1 MNNNSIPESELVLNK
16 DGSVYHLHL
25 KDEHIA
31 DNVIVVGDQGRVEV
45 ISKYFDKIECR
56 ISNREFVTHTG
67 TFKGKRITALSTG
80 IGTDNIDIVVN
91 ELDAAV
97 NIDPVERMIK
107 SNKRKLNIVR
117 IGTSGAL
124 QPDIPVGSN
133 VVSEFGLGLDGL
145 VFYYNYNF
153 NSTERELMERVNHH
167 LEWSEDLS
175 TPYIT
180 EGSKKL
186 LSTVGEGMIK
196 GITATASGFYGPQGR
211 RLSLVPKDAN
221 MNSRMTSFA
230 FKDHRI
236 TNWEMET
243 SALYGLGNMLGHN
256 CVTCCL
262 IIANRIRKEFSDG
275 HGEHIKKLIETV
287 LERMW

>member
-31 DNVIVVGDQGRVEV
+31 DNVIVVGDQGRVDV

-97 NIDPVERMIK
+97 NIDPVERAIK
-107 SNKRKLNIVR
+107 AAKRKLKIIR

-124 QPDIPVGSN
+124 Q
-133 VVSEFGLGLDGL
+133 
-145 VFYYNYNF
+145 
-153 NSTERELMERVNHH
+153 
-167 LEWSEDLS
+167 
-175 TPYIT
+175 
-180 EGSKKL
+180 
-186 LSTVGEGMIK
+186 
-196 GITATASGFYGPQGR
+196 
-211 RLSLVPKDAN
+211 
-221 MNSRMTSFA
+221 
-230 FKDHRI
+230 
-236 TNWEMET
+236 
-243 SALYGLGNMLGHN
+243 
-256 CVTCCL
+256 
-262 IIANRIRKEFSDG
+262 
-275 HGEHIKKLIETV
+275 
-287 LERMW
+287 